1 MHKKVPQKST
11 TKKVP
16 KRVHKKVQKIVHGLL
31 KVPKKGPKKVLF
43 LNIVPK
49 IALLKAL
56 FGDQNLYAG
65 LPLHTNITFELITS
79 LHFSNLIWL

>member
-11 TKKVP
+11 TKKVQ
-16 KRVHKKVQKIVHGLL
+16 KIVHKKVQKIVHGLL

-43 LNIVPK
+43 LKIVPK

-56 FGDQNLYAG
+56 FGDQNLYVQ
-65 LPLHTNITFELITS
+65 TQKS
-79 LHFSNLIWL
+79 

>member
-11 TKKVP
+11 TKKVQ
-16 KRVHKKVQKIVHGLL
+16 KRVHRKVQKKVHKLL

-43 LNIVPK
+43 LKIVPK

-56 FGDQNLYAG
+56 FGDQNLYAFLACRYFEKVG
-65 LPLHTNITFELITS
+65 RYYEWPTFCS
-79 LHFSNLIWL
+79 

>member
-1 MHKKVPQKST
+1 MQKKVQKKVPQKST
-11 TKKVP
+11 TKKVQ

-43 LNIVPK
+43 LKIVPK

-56 FGDQNLYAG
+56 FGDQNLYV
-65 LPLHTNITFELITS
+65 LICLHNHIMLSYTIT
-79 LHFSNLIWL
+79 